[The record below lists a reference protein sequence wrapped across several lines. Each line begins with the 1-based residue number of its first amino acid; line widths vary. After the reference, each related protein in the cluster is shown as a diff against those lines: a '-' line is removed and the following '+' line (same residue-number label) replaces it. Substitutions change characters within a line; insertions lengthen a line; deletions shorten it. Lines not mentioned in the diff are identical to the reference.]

1 MLKNNLVIKYFKIN
15 SNRKKVLRR
24 KKEMLIDIVVLNY
37 FFIVY
42 CFVFLKDKIINF
54 MIFKI
59 D

>member
-24 KKEMLIDIVVLNY
+24 KKEMLIDIVVLNN

-42 CFVFLKDKIINF
+42 CFVFLKDRIINF

>member
-15 SNRKKVLRR
+15 SNRNKVLRR

-54 MIFKI
+54 MIL
-59 D
+59 

>member
-15 SNRKKVLRR
+15 SNRNKVLRR

>member
-1 MLKNNLVIKYFKIN
+1 MLNNNLVIKYFKIN

-42 CFVFLKDKIINF
+42 CFVFLKDRIINF